1 MTAREIR
8 RAYLRFFESK
18 KHQIVPRAS
27 LVPQGDPTTL
37 FTGSGMQP
45 MVPYLLGE
53 PYPEGLTRV
62 TDSQPVFRAVDI
74 DEVGDSEHLTLF
86 EMLGNWSFGDYS
98 KQQQIPWIAEFLFD
112 IIKLNPQNVYVT
124 CYIGNPKLNIPKDTE
139 AIELW
144 QAEFEKRGI
153 DPKVVELGSSESG
166 DKFGMQ
172 DGRIFLYDGKENWW
186 SRGGDEDGTPLGDPC
201 GPCSEM
207 FYDFGEQYHDETRYG
222 KIHPASDSPQITEI
236 GNNVFMGYRKNSPAE
251 VVELDAP
258 NIDHG
263 AGLQRLAMA
272 SIGIPDI
279 SKIDLINPITKQ
291 LELITGKSSDENHK
305 AFRVV
310 ADHIKSAYWLACDGV
325 VPSNTG
331 QGYVLR
337 RLMRRA
343 IKFALDLGITENL
356 STQISP
362 VIAQIYGEDFPE
374 IDSNFDQI
382 LSALQKEE
390 QLFRQTLIK
399 GLKEFEKK
407 VAGYSTPT
415 VFPYVSGPGSI
426 SGSDIFNLYD
436 TYGFPAELSVEEA
449 GIRGIQ
455 LNSSWKE
462 EFDSA
467 MNEQKERSRTASAG
481 QFKGGLADHSDISIK
496 YHTATHLMYRAL
508 RNVLG
513 DHVIQRG
520 SNITPERLRFDFTHP
535 QKVTPEEI
543 KLIEDMVNE
552 QIQKD
557 WEVTCR
563 EENTKQALA
572 DGVMGAFGDKYG
584 EIIKVYTVGD
594 PDGENYS
601 REICGGPHVERT
613 GKLSE
618 GGLKFKVKKE
628 ESSSAGIRR
637 IKAVL
642 V

>member
-53 PYPEGLTRV
+53 PYPEGLTRIV
-62 TDSQPVFRAVDI
+62 DSQPVFRAVDI

-153 DPKVVELGSSESG
+153 DPKVVELSSSESG

-236 GNNVFMGYRKNSPAE
+236 GNNVFMGYRKNSPTE
-251 VVELDAP
+251 FVELDAP

-263 AGLQRLAMA
+263 AGLERLAMA

-399 GLKEFEKK
+399 GLKEFEKS
-407 VAGYSTPT
+407 AS
-415 VFPYVSGPGSI
+415 SGGVEL
-426 SGSDIFNLYD
+426 SGNDIFRLYD

-449 GIRGIQ
+449 SMHGVK
-455 LNSSWKE
+455 LNPKWKDQ
-462 EFDSA
+462 FDSA

-508 RNVLG
+508 RNILG

-557 WEVTCR
+557 WEVTWR

-584 EIIKVYTVGD
+584 EVVKVYTVGD

-618 GGLKFKVKKE
+618 GGLKFKIKKE

-642 V
+642 I

>member
-144 QAEFEKRGI
+144 QAEFKKRGI
-153 DPKVVELGSSESG
+153 DPKVVELSSSESG

-207 FYDFGEQYHDETRYG
+207 FYDFGEQYHDETKYG

-236 GNNVFMGYRKNSPAE
+236 GNNVFMGYRKNSPTE
-251 VVELDAP
+251 FVELDAP

-263 AGLQRLAMA
+263 AGLERLAMA

-399 GLKEFEKK
+399 GLKEFEKS
-407 VAGYSTPT
+407 AS
-415 VFPYVSGPGSI
+415 SGGVEL
-426 SGSDIFNLYD
+426 SGNDIFRLYD

-449 GIRGIQ
+449 SMHGVK
-455 LNSSWKE
+455 LNPKWKDQ
-462 EFDSA
+462 FDSA

-508 RNVLG
+508 RNILG

-557 WEVTCR
+557 WEVTWR

-584 EIIKVYTVGD
+584 EVVKVYTVGD
-594 PDGENYS
+594 PDGQNYS

>member
-1 MTAREIR
+1 
-8 RAYLRFFESK
+8 
-18 KHQIVPRAS
+18 
-27 LVPQGDPTTL
+27 
-37 FTGSGMQP
+37 
-45 MVPYLLGE
+45 
-53 PYPEGLTRV
+53 
-62 TDSQPVFRAVDI
+62 
-74 DEVGDSEHLTLF
+74 
-86 EMLGNWSFGDYS
+86 
-98 KQQQIPWIAEFLFD
+98 
-112 IIKLNPQNVYVT
+112 
-124 CYIGNPKLNIPKDTE
+124 
-139 AIELW
+139 
-144 QAEFEKRGI
+144 
-153 DPKVVELGSSESG
+153 
-166 DKFGMQ
+166 MQ

-236 GNNVFMGYRKNSPAE
+236 GNNVFMGYRKNSPTE
-251 VVELDAP
+251 FVELDAP

-263 AGLQRLAMA
+263 AGLERLAMA

>member
-1 MTAREIR
+1 
-8 RAYLRFFESK
+8 
-18 KHQIVPRAS
+18 
-27 LVPQGDPTTL
+27 
-37 FTGSGMQP
+37 

-74 DEVGDSEHLTLF
+74 DGVGDSEHLTLF

-207 FYDFGEQYHDETRYG
+207 FYDFGEQYHDETKYG

-236 GNNVFMGYRKNSPAE
+236 GNNVFMGYRKNSPTE
-251 VVELDAP
+251 FVELDAP

-263 AGLQRLAMA
+263 AGLERLAMA

-399 GLKEFEKK
+399 GLKEFEKS
-407 VAGYSTPT
+407 AS
-415 VFPYVSGPGSI
+415 SGGVEL
-426 SGSDIFNLYD
+426 SGNDIFRLYD

-449 GIRGIQ
+449 SMHGVK
-455 LNSSWKE
+455 LNPKWKDQ
-462 EFDSA
+462 FDSA

-508 RNVLG
+508 RNILG

-557 WEVTCR
+557 WEVTWR

-584 EIIKVYTVGD
+584 EVVKVYTVGD
-594 PDGENYS
+594 PDGQNYS

-618 GGLKFKVKKE
+618 GGLKFKIKKE

>member
-236 GNNVFMGYRKNSPAE
+236 GNNVFMGYRKNSPTE
-251 VVELDAP
+251 FVELDAP

-263 AGLQRLAMA
+263 AGLERLAMA

-399 GLKEFEKK
+399 GLKEFEKS
-407 VAGYSTPT
+407 AS
-415 VFPYVSGPGSI
+415 SGGVEL
-426 SGSDIFNLYD
+426 SGNDIFRLYD

-449 GIRGIQ
+449 SMHGVK
-455 LNSSWKE
+455 LNPKWKDQ
-462 EFDSA
+462 FDSA

-557 WEVTCR
+557 WEVTWR

-584 EIIKVYTVGD
+584 EVVKVYTVGD

-613 GKLSE
+613 GKLFE
-618 GGLKFKVKKE
+618 GGLKFKIKKE

-642 V
+642 I

>member
-236 GNNVFMGYRKNSPAE
+236 GNNVFMGYRKNSPTE
-251 VVELDAP
+251 FVELDAP

-263 AGLQRLAMA
+263 AGLERLAMA

>member
-74 DEVGDSEHLTLF
+74 DGVGDSEHLTLF

-144 QAEFEKRGI
+144 QAEFKKRGI
-153 DPKVVELGSSESG
+153 DPKVVELSSSESG

-207 FYDFGEQYHDETRYG
+207 FYDFGEQYHDETKYG

-236 GNNVFMGYRKNSPAE
+236 GNNVFMGYRKNSPTE
-251 VVELDAP
+251 FVELDAP

-263 AGLQRLAMA
+263 AGLERLAMA

-399 GLKEFEKK
+399 GLKEFEKS
-407 VAGYSTPT
+407 AS
-415 VFPYVSGPGSI
+415 SGGVEL
-426 SGSDIFNLYD
+426 SGNDIFRLYD

-449 GIRGIQ
+449 SMHGVK
-455 LNSSWKE
+455 LNPKWKDQ
-462 EFDSA
+462 FDSA

-508 RNVLG
+508 RNILG

-557 WEVTCR
+557 WEVTWR

-584 EIIKVYTVGD
+584 EVVKVYTVGD
-594 PDGENYS
+594 PGGQNYS

-618 GGLKFKVKKE
+618 GGLKFKIKKE

-637 IKAVL
+637 IKAIL
-642 V
+642 I

>member
-53 PYPEGLTRV
+53 PYPEGLTRIV
-62 TDSQPVFRAVDI
+62 DSQPVFRAVDI

-207 FYDFGEQYHDETRYG
+207 FYDFGEQYHDETKYG

-236 GNNVFMGYRKNSPAE
+236 GNNVFMGYRKNSPTE
-251 VVELDAP
+251 FVELDAP

-263 AGLQRLAMA
+263 AGLERLAMA

-399 GLKEFEKK
+399 GLKEFEKS
-407 VAGYSTPT
+407 AS
-415 VFPYVSGPGSI
+415 SGGVEL
-426 SGSDIFNLYD
+426 SGNDIFRLYD

-449 GIRGIQ
+449 SMHGVK
-455 LNSSWKE
+455 LNPKWKDQ
-462 EFDSA
+462 FDSA

-557 WEVTCR
+557 WEVTWR

-584 EIIKVYTVGD
+584 EVVKVYTVGD

-613 GKLSE
+613 GKLFE
-618 GGLKFKVKKE
+618 GGLKFKIKKE

-642 V
+642 I

>member
-8 RAYLRFFESK
+8 RAYLKFFEQK

-74 DEVGDSEHLTLF
+74 DGVGDSEHLTLF

-207 FYDFGEQYHDETRYG
+207 FYDFGEQYHDETKYG

-236 GNNVFMGYRKNSPAE
+236 GNNVFMGYRKNSPTE
-251 VVELDAP
+251 FVELDAP

-263 AGLQRLAMA
+263 AGLERLAMA

-362 VIAQIYGEDFPE
+362 VIAQIYGQDFPE

-399 GLKEFEKK
+399 GLKEFEKS
-407 VAGYSTPT
+407 AS
-415 VFPYVSGPGSI
+415 SGGVEL
-426 SGSDIFNLYD
+426 SGNDIFRLYD

-449 GIRGIQ
+449 SMHGVK
-455 LNSSWKE
+455 LNPKWKDQ
-462 EFDSA
+462 FDSA

-508 RNVLG
+508 RNILG

-557 WEVTCR
+557 WEVTWR

-584 EIIKVYTVGD
+584 EVVKVYTVGD
-594 PDGENYS
+594 PGGQNYS

-618 GGLKFKVKKE
+618 GGLKFKIKKE

-637 IKAVL
+637 IKAIL
-642 V
+642 I

>member
-1 MTAREIR
+1 
-8 RAYLRFFESK
+8 
-18 KHQIVPRAS
+18 
-27 LVPQGDPTTL
+27 
-37 FTGSGMQP
+37 

-236 GNNVFMGYRKNSPAE
+236 GNNVFMGYRKNSPTE
-251 VVELDAP
+251 FVELDAP

-263 AGLQRLAMA
+263 AGLERLAMA

-390 QLFRQTLIK
+390 LLFRRTLIK
-399 GLKEFEKK
+399 GLREFEKI
-407 VAGYSTPT
+407 VLTTSLG
-415 VFPYVSGPGSI
+415 SGESF
-426 SGSDIFNLYD
+426 SGDFERRLTGAMLFKLYD
-436 TYGFPAELSVEEA
+436 TYGFPIELSKEEA
-449 GIRGIQ
+449 AIRGVIIAENADDQ
-455 LNSSWKE
+455 FEKL
-462 EFDSA
+462 
-467 MNEQKERSRTASAG
+467 MREQKSRSRTASAG

-557 WEVTCR
+557 WEVTWR

-584 EIIKVYTVGD
+584 EVVKVYTVGD

-613 GKLSE
+613 GKLFE
-618 GGLKFKVKKE
+618 GGLKFKIKKE

-642 V
+642 I

>member
-27 LVPQGDPTTL
+27 LVPHGDPTTL

-236 GNNVFMGYRKNSPAE
+236 GNNVFMGYRKNSPTE
-251 VVELDAP
+251 FVELDAP

-263 AGLQRLAMA
+263 AGLERLAMA

-399 GLKEFEKK
+399 GLKEFEKS
-407 VAGYSTPT
+407 AS
-415 VFPYVSGPGSI
+415 SGGVEL
-426 SGSDIFNLYD
+426 SGNDIFRLYD

-449 GIRGIQ
+449 SMHGVK
-455 LNSSWKE
+455 LNPKWKDQ
-462 EFDSA
+462 FDSA

-557 WEVTCR
+557 WEVTWR

-584 EIIKVYTVGD
+584 EVVKVYTVGD

-618 GGLKFKVKKE
+618 GGLKFKIKKE

-642 V
+642 I

>member
-1 MTAREIR
+1 
-8 RAYLRFFESK
+8 
-18 KHQIVPRAS
+18 
-27 LVPQGDPTTL
+27 
-37 FTGSGMQP
+37 

-236 GNNVFMGYRKNSPAE
+236 GNNVFMGYRKNSPTE
-251 VVELDAP
+251 FVELDAP

-263 AGLQRLAMA
+263 AGLERLAMA

>member
-144 QAEFEKRGI
+144 QAEFKKRGI
-153 DPKVVELGSSESG
+153 DPKVVELSSSESG

-207 FYDFGEQYHDETRYG
+207 FYDFGEQYHDETKYG

-236 GNNVFMGYRKNSPAE
+236 GNNVFMGYRKNSPTE
-251 VVELDAP
+251 FVELDAP

-263 AGLQRLAMA
+263 AGLERLAMA

-399 GLKEFEKK
+399 GLKEFEKS
-407 VAGYSTPT
+407 AS
-415 VFPYVSGPGSI
+415 SGGVEL
-426 SGSDIFNLYD
+426 SGNDIFRLYD

-449 GIRGIQ
+449 SMHGVK
-455 LNSSWKE
+455 LNPKWKDQ
-462 EFDSA
+462 FDSA

-508 RNVLG
+508 RNILG

-557 WEVTCR
+557 WEVTWR

-584 EIIKVYTVGD
+584 EVVKVYTVGD
-594 PDGENYS
+594 PGGENYS

-618 GGLKFKVKKE
+618 GGLKFKIKKE

-637 IKAVL
+637 IKAIL
-642 V
+642 I

>member
-207 FYDFGEQYHDETRYG
+207 FYDFGEQYHDETKYG

-236 GNNVFMGYRKNSPAE
+236 GNNVFMGYRKNSPTE
-251 VVELDAP
+251 FVELDAP

-263 AGLQRLAMA
+263 AGLERLAMA

-399 GLKEFEKK
+399 GLKEFEKS
-407 VAGYSTPT
+407 AS
-415 VFPYVSGPGSI
+415 SGGVEL
-426 SGSDIFNLYD
+426 SGNDIFRLYD

-449 GIRGIQ
+449 SMHGVK
-455 LNSSWKE
+455 LNPKWKDQ
-462 EFDSA
+462 FDSA

-508 RNVLG
+508 RNILG

-557 WEVTCR
+557 WEVTWR

-584 EIIKVYTVGD
+584 EVVKVYTVGD

-618 GGLKFKVKKE
+618 GGLKFKIKKE

>member
-53 PYPEGLTRV
+53 PYPEGLTRIV
-62 TDSQPVFRAVDI
+62 DSQPVFRAVDI

-153 DPKVVELGSSESG
+153 DPKVVELSSSESG

-236 GNNVFMGYRKNSPAE
+236 GNNVFMGYRKNSPTE
-251 VVELDAP
+251 FVELDAP

-263 AGLQRLAMA
+263 AGLERLAMA

-399 GLKEFEKK
+399 GLKEFEKS
-407 VAGYSTPT
+407 AS
-415 VFPYVSGPGSI
+415 SGGVEL
-426 SGSDIFNLYD
+426 SGNDIFRLYD

-449 GIRGIQ
+449 SMHGVK
-455 LNSSWKE
+455 LNPKWKDQ
-462 EFDSA
+462 FDSA

-508 RNVLG
+508 RNILG

-557 WEVTCR
+557 WEVTWR

-584 EIIKVYTVGD
+584 EVVKVYTVGD

-613 GKLSE
+613 GKLFE
-618 GGLKFKVKKE
+618 GGLKFKIKKE

-642 V
+642 I

>member
-236 GNNVFMGYRKNSPAE
+236 GNNVFMGYRKNSPTE
-251 VVELDAP
+251 FVELDAP

-263 AGLQRLAMA
+263 AGLERLTMA

-279 SKIDLINPITKQ
+279 SKIDLINPIAKQ

-399 GLKEFEKK
+399 GLKEFEKS
-407 VAGYSTPT
+407 AS
-415 VFPYVSGPGSI
+415 SGGVEL
-426 SGSDIFNLYD
+426 SGNDIFRLYD

-449 GIRGIQ
+449 SMHGVK
-455 LNSSWKE
+455 LNSKWKDQ
-462 EFDSA
+462 FDSA
-467 MNEQKERSRTASAG
+467 MQQQKERSRTASAG

-508 RNVLG
+508 RNILG

-557 WEVTCR
+557 WEVTWR

-584 EIIKVYTVGD
+584 EVVKVYTVGD

-618 GGLKFKVKKE
+618 GGLKFKIKKE

>member
-144 QAEFEKRGI
+144 QAEFKKRGI
-153 DPKVVELGSSESG
+153 DPKVVELSSSESG

-207 FYDFGEQYHDETRYG
+207 FYDFGEQYHDETKYG

-236 GNNVFMGYRKNSPAE
+236 GNNVFMGYRKNSPTE
-251 VVELDAP
+251 FVELDAP

-263 AGLQRLAMA
+263 AGLERLAMA

-399 GLKEFEKK
+399 GLKEFEKS
-407 VAGYSTPT
+407 AS
-415 VFPYVSGPGSI
+415 SGGVEL
-426 SGSDIFNLYD
+426 SGNDIFRLYD

-449 GIRGIQ
+449 SMHGVK
-455 LNSSWKE
+455 LNPKWKDQ
-462 EFDSA
+462 FDSA

-508 RNVLG
+508 RNILG

-557 WEVTCR
+557 WEVTWR

-584 EIIKVYTVGD
+584 EVVKVYTVGD
-594 PDGENYS
+594 PDGQNYS

-642 V
+642 I